1 VNVLSLISNGIVLPF
16 PSINPHWL
24 IEFVTDYNKEY
35 ADVNI
40 PCQTFTSYNTFMD
53 CIFCKIVKKEIPAHI
68 VYEDTNFLAFL
79 DINPLSPGH
88 TLIIPKKHYRWV
100 WDIATEDENTE
111 IGTPTLEKYFTV
123 VAKIAKAQR
132 KAFNQ
137 EMILSKIVGEE
148 MPHAHIWVFPNKD
161 TKGDKKAFE
170 ENKNK
175 IIEGLGN

>member
-1 VNVLSLISNGIVLPF
+1 MPF
-16 PSINPHWL
+16 PFNQPL
-24 IEFVTDYNKEY
+24 LADCFVTDYNKEY

-40 PCQTFTSYNTFMD
+40 PRPTLTSYNTFME

-68 VYEDTNFLAFL
+68 VYEDTDFLAFL

-88 TLIIPKKHYRWV
+88 TLVIPKKHYRWV

-111 IGTPTLEKYFTV
+111 IDTPTLEKYFTV

-148 MPHAHIWVFPNKD
+148 MPHAHIWLFPEKN

-170 ENKNK
+170 ENMKK
-175 IIEGLGN
+175 IIEALR